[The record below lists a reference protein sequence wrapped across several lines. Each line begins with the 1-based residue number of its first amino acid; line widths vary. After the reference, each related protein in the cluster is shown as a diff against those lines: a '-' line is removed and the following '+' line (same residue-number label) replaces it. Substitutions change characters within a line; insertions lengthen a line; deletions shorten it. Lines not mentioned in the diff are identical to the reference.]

1 MPLRVETSDNIG
13 VILQD
18 VNLLNELLLLLN
30 IARSSS
36 SVPWTRGN
44 LLIIRNEASLIELL
58 PVVETLRLIRQSPD
72 QASVLKESEG
82 LSIPMFVMKSL
93 PHTYSLIY

>member
-1 MPLRVETSDNIG
+1 MPLRVKTSDNIG

-30 IARSSS
+30 IARSSP
-36 SVPWTRGN
+36 SVPGTWGN

-72 QASVLKESEG
+72 QASVL
-82 LSIPMFVMKSL
+82 
-93 PHTYSLIY
+93 